1 MKNSDQNNLLT
12 GQILRIKKIIYVA
25 SICLVMT
32 ILASCTAE
40 EVPTTK
46 QDKNQALLAKEGD
59 IDPPIIGNGTK
70 P

>member
-1 MKNSDQNNLLT
+1 MKNSNQNNLST
-12 GQILRIKKIIYVA
+12 GQILRIKKILYVA

-40 EVPTTK
+40 EIQTAKPIKK
-46 QDKNQALLAKEGD
+46 QVSFAKEGD
-59 IDPPIIGNGTK
+59 IIPPIIGNGTK